1 MQLACSNNQV
11 AMVTENEAKLC
22 SRIKELQ
29 LRIDQLEFDIERGKS
44 SPGGVLNHSSVGW
57 YFIFWFDLDVFIY

>member
-29 LRIDQLEFDIERGKS
+29 LKVDQLEFDIERGKS
-44 SPGGVLNHSSVGW
+44 SPSGGVLNHSSLGW
-57 YFIFWFDLDVFIY
+57 CNYSI